1 MEHYRPTSDWQNRP
15 DPQRRALIEPRLS
28 LVTLGVADVERS
40 RRFYEAGLGWKASGA
55 SVASTAF
62 FQLGPIVLSLY
73 GRAALAEDSGL
84 TDAAPTG
91 FGGISLA
98 HNVRSRAEVDSVLAR
113 AAAAGARITK
123 PAGDAAWGG
132 YTGTFT
138 DPDGHPWEVAWNPHF
153 RLHEDGALELPR

>member
-1 MEHYRPTSDWQNRP
+1 M
-15 DPQRRALIEPRLS
+15 EPRLS
-28 LVTLGVADVERS
+28 LVTLGVADVARS
-40 RRFYEAGLGWKASGA
+40 RRFYEEGLGWEASGT

-84 TDAAPTG
+84 ADRGSPA
-91 FGGISLA
+91 FGGIGLA
-98 HNVRSRAEVDSVLAR
+98 HNVRSRAEVDAVLAH

-123 PAGDAAWGG
+123 PAADAAWGG

-153 RLHEDGALELPR
+153 RLRDDGTLELPR